1 MTVPLVARDVI
12 FGYAE
17 LWESR
22 RHREFT
28 ADEIS
33 LCHSMAQQA
42 AIAFE
47 NARLFEAERKQLRL
61 AQTLQAVGALLT
73 AGMSLNEVFD
83 YIFDLLARVVRYDSV
98 SIQLLVKIRF
108 SLRPGAVFQTSGA
121 LMKSSAIAR
130 CPRLRNAGGSRISA
144 SWSFPI
150 RSTIRAG
157 MLCRAVSRS
166 DRGLARRCA

>member
-1 MTVPLVARDVI
+1 MTIRLSLNLRRQHMRQYGAQSILTVPLVARDII

-61 AQTLQAVGALLT
+61 AQTLQAVGAL
-73 AGMSLNEVFD
+73 ADRRHE
-83 YIFDLLARVVRYDSV
+83 
-98 SIQLLVKIRF
+98 
-108 SLRPGAVFQTSGA
+108 PG
-121 LMKSSAIAR
+121 
-130 CPRLRNAGGSRISA
+130 
-144 SWSFPI
+144 
-150 RSTIRAG
+150 
-157 MLCRAVSRS
+157 
-166 DRGLARRCA
+166 

>member
-1 MTVPLVARDVI
+1 MPLVAKDVI

-42 AIAFE
+42 AMAFE

-73 AGMSLNEVFD
+73 AGMSLDEVFD
-83 YIFDLLARVVRYDSV
+83 YIFDLLAHVVRYDSV
-98 SIQLLVKIRF
+98 SIQLLSDDQILFAAGRGFTDVRRAHEIIRG
-108 SLRPGAVFQTSGA
+108 SLLPGH
-121 LMKSSAIAR
+121 
-130 CPRLRNAGGSRISA
+130 
-144 SWSFPI
+144 
-150 RSTIRAG
+150 
-157 MLCRAVSRS
+157 
-166 DRGLARRCA
+166 